1 MCWLWGFQQFG
12 GLDNFCKS
20 KSKSKN
26 NGNGKGKGK
35 GQGNDKGKGKRRE
48 ASLRQSGSAFGA
60 AIVGRAEALPFRFV
74 KICFRFASST
84 QTNNFERLVFRFV
97 KICFRFARV
106 LPFGKLRARS
116 CL

>member
-12 GLDNFCKS
+12 GLDNFCKG
-20 KSKSKN
+20 KGN
-26 NGNGKGKGK
+26 GNGNGNGKGKG
-35 GQGNDKGKGKRRE
+35 KGKGKRRE

-74 KICFRFASST
+74 KICFRFA
-84 QTNNFERLVFRFV
+84 
-97 KICFRFARV
+97 RV

>member
-1 MCWLWGFQQFG
+1 MCFRLQGCFQ
-12 GLDNFCKS
+12 NKNKNKNKN

-35 GQGNDKGKGKRRE
+35 GQGNDKGKGKGKRRE

-74 KICFRFASST
+74 KICFRFA
-84 QTNNFERLVFRFV
+84 
-97 KICFRFARV
+97 RV